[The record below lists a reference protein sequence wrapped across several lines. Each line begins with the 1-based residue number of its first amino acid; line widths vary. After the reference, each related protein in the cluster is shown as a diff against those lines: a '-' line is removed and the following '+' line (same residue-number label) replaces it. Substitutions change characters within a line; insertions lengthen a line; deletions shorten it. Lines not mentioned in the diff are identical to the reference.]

1 MVAMDDTQWAREAAG
16 AMERAGFGAGNYE
29 LLPDR
34 TIGLRGNWHTMME
47 GLAGRLEDLGLHVEV
62 YLLQPG
68 NRQVGYRLTLAAP
81 GAARGV
87 GTIPVASLDEVPAAY
102 R

>member
-1 MVAMDDTQWAREAAG
+1 MVALDDQQWALEAAG
-16 AMERAGFGAGNYE
+16 AMERAGFGVGSYA

-34 TIGLRGNWHTMME
+34 TIGLRGDWQTMME
-47 GLAGRLEDLGLHVEV
+47 GLAGRLEDLGIHVEA

-68 NRQVGYRLTLAAP
+68 NRRVGYRLTLATP

-87 GTIPVASLDEVPAAY
+87 GTIPVASIDEVPVVY

>member
-1 MVAMDDTQWAREAAG
+1 MSAMADEQWAREVAG
-16 AMERAGFGAGNYE
+16 AMARAGFDEAHYT

-34 TIGLRGNWHTMME
+34 TIGLTGNWQTMME
-47 GLAGRLEDLGLHVEV
+47 GMAGRLEDLGIHVEV

-68 NRQVGYRLTLAAP
+68 NSRVGYRLTLAAP
-81 GAARGV
+81 GTARGV
-87 GTIPVASLDEVPAAY
+87 TTIPVASIDDVPVAY

>member
-1 MVAMDDTQWAREAAG
+1 MIAMDDRQWALKAAG
-16 AMERAGFGAGNYE
+16 AMARAGFGPGSYA

-34 TIGLRGNWHTMME
+34 TIGLRGDWQTMME
-47 GLAGRLEDLGLHVEV
+47 GLAGRLEDLGIHVEA

-68 NRQVGYRLTLAAP
+68 NRRVGYRLTLAAP

-87 GTIPVASLDEVPAAY
+87 DTIPVASIDEVPAAY